1 VDRLTWALGVVLAT
15 KRCIACAEEIQSQAK
30 LCRFCST
37 RQDDKRFTQSP
48 LSPAGEVGQTLRS
61 GSQGKLAYKVSQASA
76 NDKQGM
82 YIFLVIAALVVLGV
96 AVWAT
101 SVISGSSSD
110 RFVSPEDNEGLI
122 FQPLQEGE
130 VSFSDLSPG
139 MCVNDNDLP
148 EGYDWE
154 GLPQADCD
162 GPHDSEVVKIGVVP
176 SSTFPLSEMV
186 LEEIRDLCVLGFEEY
201 TGLVYENEPEL
212 AVAPYT
218 PSKREWDA
226 GDRIFVCVAYTV
238 NGDQL
243 TGSLASDSSF
253 SQIEA
258 GDLTVREIYENAM
271 PSVVTVE
278 CGNGQGTGFVYDLTA
293 PDGYQSV
300 IVTNH
305 HVIEDCTFEDGPS
318 VLIYTQDDRT
328 PKAVLW
334 NWDEENDLATIMLNE
349 SLPALKDAPEG
360 QIGQQVVAVGS
371 PFGFSGTITTGII
384 SQIYRDAYQ
393 TDAAINPGNSG
404 GPLLD
409 MRGRVLGVTTEG
421 YGSQGLSIA
430 YRQALL
436 CVELVACR

>member
-1 VDRLTWALGVVLAT
+1 MAV
-15 KRCIACAEEIQSQAK
+15 KKCIACAEDIQAQAK

-37 RQDDKRFTQSP
+37 RQDDKRFRQSP
-48 LSPAGEVGQTLRS
+48 ASQTGTGGNSLLS
-61 GSQGKLAYKVSQASA
+61 GSQGNISLKLNPANS
-76 NDKQGM
+76 NDKQGI
-82 YIFLVIAALVVLGV
+82 YIFLGIAAVVIIGILI
-96 AVWAT
+96 WAA
-101 SVISGSSSD
+101 SVIFGNSSN

-122 FQPLQEGE
+122 FQPLQDGE
-130 VSFSDLSPG
+130 VSFSALSPG
-139 MCVNDNDLP
+139 MCVNDNNLP

-154 GLPQADCD
+154 GLPQADCED
-162 GPHDSEVVKIGVVP
+162 PHDSEVVKIGVVP
-176 SSTFPLSEMV
+176 SSQYPLSESV
-186 LEEIRDLCVLGFEEY
+186 LDEIGDLCVLGFEEY
-201 TGLVYENEPEL
+201 TGMVYADEPDL
-212 AVAPYT
+212 TVAPYT

-253 SQIEA
+253 AQVEA

-278 CGNGQGTGFVYDLTA
+278 CGGGQGTGFVYDLTA

-305 HVIEDCTFEDGPS
+305 HVIYDCTFKGGPD
-318 VLIYTQDDRT
+318 VLVYTQDERT
-328 PKAVLW
+328 PVAVLW
-334 NWDEENDLATIMLNE
+334 NWDEENDLATIMLE
-349 SLPALKDAPEG
+349 ERLPVLVDAPEG

-384 SQIYRDAYQ
+384 SQIYEDAYQ

-409 MRGRVLGVTTEG
+409 MKGRVLGVTTEG

-436 CVELVACR
+436 CEELVSCR

>member
-1 VDRLTWALGVVLAT
+1 MAV
-15 KRCIACAEEIQSQAK
+15 KRCIACAEEIQAQAK

-37 RQDDKRFTQSP
+37 RQDDKRFKHSP
-48 LSPAGEVGQTLRS
+48 NSADGSGLKSSLSGA
-61 GSQGKLAYKVSQASA
+61 QGNLAFKVSQANS

-82 YIFLVIAALVVLGV
+82 YIFLGIAAMVIVGIV
-96 AVWAT
+96 IWTT
-101 SVISGSSSD
+101 SVIFVNSSE

-130 VSFSDLSPG
+130 VAFTDLSPG
-139 MCVNDNDLP
+139 MCVNDSNLP

-154 GLPQADCD
+154 GLPIADCEL
-162 GPHDSEVVKIGVVP
+162 PHDSEVVKIGVVP
-176 SSTFPLSEMV
+176 TSSFPLSELV
-186 LEEIRDLCVLGFEEY
+186 LDEIQDLCVVGFEEY
-201 TGLVYENEPEL
+201 TGLVYADEPDL
-212 AVAPYT
+212 QVFPYT

-243 TGSLASDSSF
+243 TGSLASNSSF
-253 SQIEA
+253 SQVQL

-293 PDGYQSV
+293 PDGFQSV

-318 VLIYTQDDRT
+318 VLVYTADDRN

-334 NWDEENDLATIMLNE
+334 NWDEKNDLATIMLE
-349 SLPALKDAPEG
+349 ERLPALVDAPEG

-384 SQIYRDAYQ
+384 SQIYEDAYQ
-393 TDAAINPGNSG
+393 TDAAVNPGNSG

-421 YGSQGLSIA
+421 YGSQGLNIA

-436 CVELVACR
+436 CEELVSCR

>member
-1 VDRLTWALGVVLAT
+1 VAV
-15 KRCIACAEEIQSQAK
+15 KRCIACAEEIQAQAK

-37 RQDDKRFTQSP
+37 RQDDKRFTQS
-48 LSPAGEVGQTLRS
+48 STSSSGQVFQASRI
-61 GSQGKLAYKVSQASA
+61 GGNGNLASKVSQANS

-82 YIFLVIAALVVLGV
+82 YIFLGV
-96 AVWAT
+96 AAVVIIGILIWVS
-101 SVISGSSSD
+101 SVIFASSSN
-110 RFVSPEDNEGLI
+110 RFVAPEDNEGLI

-139 MCVNDNDLP
+139 MCVNDNNLP

-154 GLPQADCD
+154 GLPRIDCQE
-162 GPHDSEVVKIGVVP
+162 PHDSEVVKIGVVP
-176 SSTFPLSEMV
+176 SSMFPLSEQV
-186 LEEIRDLCVLGFEEY
+186 LDEIGDLCVVGFEEY
-201 TGLVYENEPEL
+201 TGLIYADEPEL

-243 TGSLASDSSF
+243 TGSLASNSDF
-253 SQIEA
+253 AQIEQ
-258 GDLTVREIYENAM
+258 GDLSVREIYEKAM

-278 CGNGQGTGFVYDLTA
+278 CGNAQGTGFVYDLIA
-293 PDGYQSV
+293 PDGFESV

-305 HVIEDCTFEDGPS
+305 HVIEECTFVDGPN
-318 VLIYTQDDRT
+318 VLIYTQDERS
-328 PKAVLW
+328 PMAKLW
-334 NWDEENDLATIMLNE
+334 NWDVENDLATIMIKE
-349 SLPALKDAPEG
+349 RLPVLVDAPEG
-360 QIGQQVVAVGS
+360 EIGQQVVAVGS

-384 SQIYRDAYQ
+384 SQIYEDAYQ
-393 TDAAINPGNSG
+393 TDAAVNPGNSG

-421 YGSQGLSIA
+421 YGSQGLNIA

-436 CVELVACR
+436 CLELIVCK

>member
-1 VDRLTWALGVVLAT
+1 MAV
-15 KRCIACAEEIQSQAK
+15 KRCIACAEEIQAQAK

-37 RQDDKRFTQSP
+37 RQDDKRFKQSP
-48 LSPAGEVGQTLRS
+48 TPASSS
-61 GSQGKLAYKVSQASA
+61 GSRSSLSESQGNLALKVSEANS

-82 YIFLVIAALVVLGV
+82 YIFLGIAAVVILGIV
-96 AVWAT
+96 IWAT
-101 SVISGSSSD
+101 SVVFMNSSD

-130 VSFSDLSPG
+130 VAFTDLSPG
-139 MCVNDNDLP
+139 MCVNDNNLP

-154 GLPQADCD
+154 GLPQVACSD
-162 GPHDSEVVKIGVVP
+162 PHDSEVVKIGVVP
-176 SSTFPLSEMV
+176 SSAFPLSDLV
-186 LEEIRDLCVLGFEEY
+186 LEEIGELCVLGFEEY
-201 TGLVYENEPEL
+201 TGLVYADEPDLE
-212 AVAPYT
+212 VAPYT

-226 GDRIFVCVAYTV
+226 GDRIFVCVAYAV

-243 TGSLASDSSF
+243 TGSLASNSSF
-253 SQIEA
+253 AQVEE

-278 CGNGQGTGFVYDLTA
+278 CGGGQGTGFVYDLTA

-305 HVIEDCTFEDGPS
+305 HVIDECTFEDGPD
-318 VLIYTQDDRT
+318 VLVYTLDDRT
-328 PKAVLW
+328 PKALLW
-334 NWDEENDLATIMLNE
+334 NWDEENDLATIMLE
-349 SLPALKDAPEG
+349 ERLPALVDAPEG

-384 SQIYRDAYQ
+384 SQIYEDAYQ

-421 YGSQGLSIA
+421 YGPQGLSIA

-436 CVELVACR
+436 CVELVSCK

>member
-1 VDRLTWALGVVLAT
+1 MGV

-37 RQDDKRFTQSP
+37 RQDDKRFRRS
-48 LSPAGEVGQTLRS
+48 SESEAERVGQSLLPGT
-61 GSQGKLAYKVSQASA
+61 QGNLALKVSQANS

-82 YIFLVIAALVVLGV
+82 YIFVVIAALVVLGIV
-96 AVWAT
+96 IWAT
-101 SVISGSSSD
+101 SVVSGSSSD
-110 RFVSPEDNEGLI
+110 RFVSPEDNEGLV
-122 FQPLQEGE
+122 FQPLQDGE
-130 VSFSDLSPG
+130 VSFSALSPG

-162 GPHDSEVVKIGVVP
+162 DPHYSEVVKIGVVP
-176 SSTFPLSEMV
+176 SSAFPLSELV
-186 LEEIRDLCVLGFEEY
+186 LDEIEDLCVLGFEEY
-201 TGLVYENEPEL
+201 TGLVYSDEPDL
-212 AVAPYT
+212 AVSAYT

-226 GDRIFVCVAYTV
+226 GDRIFVCVAYAV

-253 SQIEA
+253 AQVEV

-278 CGNGQGTGFVYDLTA
+278 CGTGQGTGFVYDLTA
-293 PDGYQSV
+293 PEGYQSV

-305 HVIEDCTFEDGPS
+305 HVIEDCTFEDGPN
-318 VLIYTQDDRT
+318 VLVYTQDERT

-334 NWDEENDLATIMLNE
+334 NWDEGNDLATIMLAE
-349 SLPALKDAPEG
+349 RLPALEDAPEG

-384 SQIYRDAYQ
+384 SQIYEDAYQ

-436 CVELVACR
+436 CEELVACR